1 MKRASRAAQEALVR
15 LKSGGGAGRNFTRE
29 NAYIRISAR
38 NGQQGTKIQEHR
50 HDRREKMTIRNQ
62 AIYLEAS
69 AILFQTYGAGVS
81 FRDGQYEAIEAT
93 MTGRRTLIVQKTG
106 WGKSLV
112 YFISTKM
119 NRNHGHGMTMVIS
132 PLLVLMD
139 NQMDFARRMGI
150 RCAALNSRI
159 KKNSEERSDIIR
171 QLKNDQIDMLFIT
184 PETLMSD
191 EIQRMLPDIRIG
203 LFVVDEVHCISD
215 WGHDF
220 RLEYGRLGRII
231 RGVFSN
237 VPVLATTATANDR
250 VIQDLKAQ
258 LGDDVYISRGSL
270 TRPSLH
276 IQVLRLEGKTD
287 RYAWLLE
294 NLPKLPGT
302 GIVYCITKR
311 DCEHLATF
319 LNQNRI
325 SACSYTA
332 GETDESNDKAISA
345 FYENRIKVIVAT
357 TKLGM
362 GYDKGDISF
371 VIHYQSPPNIV
382 AWYQQIG
389 RAGRDLKDAYIFLM
403 HGKEDDDI
411 NNYFI
416 ETAFP
421 SRKESSEVME
431 AIANA
436 NGLTQAA
443 VESQVNFRRSRID
456 NALKF
461 LENEGFIR
469 KEHDGR
475 RYRYYST
482 PRRFEYNEK
491 HYQEIMSI
499 RRHEMEQMHQLI
511 HTTECLSRFAVNAL
525 DDHTAGNC
533 GKCFNCTGRDIFP
546 NLTVSIASKDIASA
560 FINASLL
567 TIDPRKKWPDGKFIK
582 PPLMTGICLSKYG
595 DSGYGEMVKN
605 GKYPPSGYPK
615 RFNDQLVKK
624 SASVL
629 DPLIKEKG
637 ITHITFV
644 PSLRS
649 NLVKDFTSRLADKVH
664 LQYVELL
671 EKSDAPQQKEMENST
686 FQCNNAMNSFR
697 VRNTQMPERVILVD
711 DVVDSKW
718 TLTVCG
724 NKLLESGC
732 QEVYPFAL
740 ADSSHEEN

>member
-1 MKRASRAAQEALVR
+1 
-15 LKSGGGAGRNFTRE
+15 
-29 NAYIRISAR
+29 
-38 NGQQGTKIQEHR
+38 
-50 HDRREKMTIRNQ
+50 MTINNQ
-62 AIYLEAS
+62 AVYKES
-69 AILFQTYGAGVS
+69 SKILSQTYGAAAS

-93 MTGRRTLIVQKTG
+93 MTRRRTLVVQKTG

-119 NRNHGHGMTMVIS
+119 NRSRGHGMTMVIS

-150 RCAALNSRI
+150 RCVALNSTVKDRKEI
-159 KKNSEERSDIIR
+159 KS
-171 QLKNDQIDMLFIT
+171 QLRHDQIDMLFIT

-191 EIQRMLPDIRIG
+191 DIQEILPDIRIG
-203 LFVVDEVHCISD
+203 LFVVDEAHCISD

-231 RGVFSN
+231 SGIFSN

-250 VIQDLKAQ
+250 VVNDLKAQ
-258 LGDDVYISRGSL
+258 LGHDVYISRGPL

-276 IQVLRLEGKTD
+276 IQVLRLEGKVD

-294 NLPKLPGT
+294 NLLKLPGT

-311 DCEHLATF
+311 DCEHLADF
-319 LNQNRI
+319 LNKNRI
-325 SACSYTA
+325 SARSYNA
-332 GETDESNDKAISA
+332 GATSEKNDEAINA
-345 FYENRIKVIVAT
+345 FSENRIKVIVAT

-371 VIHYQSPPNIV
+371 VIHYQSPANIV

-389 RAGRDLKDAYIFLM
+389 RAGRNLKDAYIFLM
-403 HGKEDDDI
+403 NGKEDDDI

-421 SRKESSEVME
+421 SQKESTEVMT
-431 AIANA
+431 AIDNG
-436 NGLTQAA
+436 NGLTHAE
-443 VESQVNFRRSRID
+443 VESRVNLRKMRIE
-456 NALKF
+456 NTLKF
-461 LENEGFIR
+461 LVNEGYIR
-469 KEHDGR
+469 KEHDGS
-475 RYRYYST
+475 RYRYYTT
-482 PRRFEYNEK
+482 PKRFVYNER

-499 RRHEMEQMHQLI
+499 RRHELEQMHQLI

-525 DDHTAGNC
+525 DDHTGVNC
-533 GKCFNCTGRDIFP
+533 GKCFNCTGRDIYP
-546 NLTVSIASKDIASA
+546 DLTVSIESKDIASA
-560 FINASLL
+560 YINASILK
-567 TIDPRKKWPDGKFIK
+567 IEPRKKWPDGKFIK
-582 PPLMTGICLSKYG
+582 LRLMPGLCLSKYG
-595 DSGYGEMVKN
+595 DSGYGEMVKK
-605 GKYPPSGYPK
+605 GKYPPPGLPK
-615 RFNDQLVKK
+615 RFNNQLVTK
-624 SASVL
+624 SALVL
-629 DPLIKEKG
+629 EPLIRENG

-649 NLVKDFTSRLADKVH
+649 DLVKDFTKRLAEKTH
-664 LQYVELL
+664 LQYAELL
-671 EKSDAPQQKEMENST
+671 EKSDAPQQKEMENSG
-686 FQCNNAMNSFR
+686 FQCNNAMNSFK
-697 VRNTQMPERVILVD
+697 VRNIQMPQKVILVD
-711 DVVDSKW
+711 DVVDSRW

-724 NKLLESGC
+724 YKIIESGC

>member
-1 MKRASRAAQEALVR
+1 
-15 LKSGGGAGRNFTRE
+15 
-29 NAYIRISAR
+29 
-38 NGQQGTKIQEHR
+38 
-50 HDRREKMTIRNQ
+50 MTINNQ
-62 AIYLEAS
+62 AVYNEA
-69 AILFQTYGAGVS
+69 AKILSQTYGANAS

-93 MTGRRTLIVQKTG
+93 MTRRRTLVVQKTG

-159 KKNSEERSDIIR
+159 KKNSDERAEIIS
-171 QLKNDQIDMLFIT
+171 QLRKDRIDMLFIT

-191 EIQRMLPDIRIG
+191 EIQEILPDIRIG
-203 LFVVDEVHCISD
+203 LFVIDEAHCISD

-231 RGVFSN
+231 SGIFSN

-250 VIQDLKAQ
+250 VVNDLKAQ
-258 LGDDVYISRGSL
+258 LGHDVYISRGPL

-276 IQVLRLEGKTD
+276 IQVLRLEGKTE

-302 GIVYCITKR
+302 GIIYCITKR
-311 DCEHLATF
+311 DCEHLSDF
-319 LNQNRI
+319 LNQNKI
-325 SACSYTA
+325 SARPYNA
-332 GETDESNDKAISA
+332 GAADEENDEAISA
-345 FYENRIKVIVAT
+345 FYENRIKAIVAT

-371 VIHYQSPPNIV
+371 VIHYQSPANIV

-389 RAGRDLKDAYIFLM
+389 RAGRNLKDAYIFLM
-403 HGKEDDDI
+403 NGKEDDDI

-421 SRKESSEVME
+421 SQKESSEVME
-431 AIANA
+431 AIANES
-436 NGLTQAA
+436 GLTQAE
-443 VESQVNFRRSRID
+443 VERRVNFRKKRIE
-456 NALKF
+456 NTLKF

-469 KEHDGR
+469 KEYDGR
-475 RYRYYST
+475 RHRFYST
-482 PRRFEYNEK
+482 PRRFVYNEA

-499 RRHEMEQMHQLI
+499 RRQELEQMHQLI
-511 HTTECLSRFAVNAL
+511 RTSECLSRFAVNAL

-533 GKCFNCTGRDIFP
+533 GKCFNCTGKDIYP
-546 NLTVSIASKDIASA
+546 NLTVSIASKETASA
-560 FINASLL
+560 FINTSLL
-567 TIDPRKKWPDGKFIK
+567 TIEPRKKWPDGKFIK
-582 PPLMTGICLSKYG
+582 PLLMPGICLSKYG
-595 DSGYGEMVKN
+595 DSGYGEMVKK
-605 GKYPPSGYPK
+605 GKYPPPGSPK
-615 RFNDQLVKK
+615 RFNDQLVAK
-624 SASVL
+624 SALVL
-629 DPLIKEKG
+629 APLIREKG

-649 NLVKDFTSRLADKVH
+649 DLVKDFAMRLAAKAH
-664 LQYVELL
+664 LQFAELL
-671 EKSDAPQQKEMENST
+671 EKSEAPQQKEMENSA

-697 VRNTQMPERVILVD
+697 ILNTRMPEKTILVD

-724 NKLLESGC
+724 YKIMEGGC

-740 ADSSHEEN
+740 ADSSHEES

>member
-1 MKRASRAAQEALVR
+1 
-15 LKSGGGAGRNFTRE
+15 
-29 NAYIRISAR
+29 
-38 NGQQGTKIQEHR
+38 
-50 HDRREKMTIRNQ
+50 MTVNNQ
-62 AIYLEAS
+62 AVFNEAS
-69 AILFQTYGAGVS
+69 KILSQTYGANAS
-81 FRDGQYEAIEAT
+81 FRGGQYEAIEAT
-93 MTGRRTLIVQKTG
+93 MTRRRTLVVQKTG

-159 KKNSEERSDIIR
+159 KKNSDERADIIYQSR
-171 QLKNDQIDMLFIT
+171 NDRIDMLFIT

-191 EIQRMLPDIRIG
+191 EIQEILPDIRIG
-203 LFVVDEVHCISD
+203 LFVVDEAHCISD

-231 RGVFSN
+231 SGIFSN

-250 VIQDLKAQ
+250 VVNDLKAQ
-258 LGDDVYISRGSL
+258 LGHDVFISRGPL

-276 IQVLRLEGKTD
+276 IQVLKLEGKTD

-294 NLPKLPGT
+294 NLPKRPGT
-302 GIVYCITKR
+302 GIIYCITKR
-311 DCEHLATF
+311 DCEHLADF
-319 LNQNRI
+319 LNQNGI
-325 SACSYTA
+325 SARPYNA
-332 GETDESNDKAISA
+332 GAADEDNDEAINA

-371 VIHYQSPPNIV
+371 VIHYQSPANIV

-389 RAGRDLKDAYIFLM
+389 RAGRNLKDAYIFLM
-403 HGKEDDDI
+403 NGKEDDDI

-421 SRKESSEVME
+421 SQKESAGVMA
-431 AIANA
+431 AIDNGS
-436 NGLTQAA
+436 GLTQAE
-443 VESQVNFRRSRID
+443 VESRVNFRKKRIE
-456 NALKF
+456 NTLKF

-475 RYRYYST
+475 RYRFYPT
-482 PRRFEYNEK
+482 PRRFVYNEE

-499 RRHEMEQMHQLI
+499 RRHELEQMHQLI

-533 GKCFNCTGRDIFP
+533 GKCFNCTGKDIYP
-546 NLTVSIASKDIASA
+546 NLTVSMESKDIASA
-560 FINASLL
+560 YINASILK
-567 TIDPRKKWPDGKFIK
+567 IEPRKKWADGKFIK
-582 PPLMTGICLSKYG
+582 QPLMQGICLSKYG
-595 DSGYGEMVKN
+595 DSGYGEMVKK
-605 GKYPPSGYPK
+605 GKYPPPGMPK
-615 RFNDQLVKK
+615 RFNDQLVTK
-624 SASVL
+624 SALVL
-629 DPLIKEKG
+629 EPLIKENG

-649 NLVKDFTSRLADKVH
+649 DLVKDFTKRLAEKTH
-664 LQYVELL
+664 LQYAELL
-671 EKSDAPQQKEMENST
+671 EKSDAPQQKEMENSV
-686 FQCNNAMNSFR
+686 FQCNNAMESFR
-697 VRNTQMPERVILVD
+697 ARNTQMPQKTILVD

-724 NKLLESGC
+724 YKIMEYGC

>member
-1 MKRASRAAQEALVR
+1 
-15 LKSGGGAGRNFTRE
+15 
-29 NAYIRISAR
+29 
-38 NGQQGTKIQEHR
+38 
-50 HDRREKMTIRNQ
+50 MTVNNQ
-62 AIYLEAS
+62 AVFNEAS
-69 AILFQTYGAGVS
+69 KILSQTYGENAS

-93 MTGRRTLIVQKTG
+93 MTTRRTLVVQKTG

-159 KKNSEERSDIIR
+159 KKNSDERADIIY
-171 QLKNDQIDMLFIT
+171 QLRNDRIDMLFIT

-191 EIQRMLPDIRIG
+191 EIQEILPDIRIG
-203 LFVVDEVHCISD
+203 LFVVDEAHCISD

-231 RGVFSN
+231 SGIFSN

-250 VIQDLKAQ
+250 VVNDLKAQ
-258 LGDDVYISRGSL
+258 LGHDVFISRGPL

-276 IQVLRLEGKTD
+276 IQVLKLEGKTD

-302 GIVYCITKR
+302 GIIYCITKR
-311 DCEHLATF
+311 DCEHLADF
-319 LNQNRI
+319 LNQNGI
-325 SACSYTA
+325 SARPYNA
-332 GETDESNDKAISA
+332 GAADEDNDEAINA

-371 VIHYQSPPNIV
+371 VIHYQSPANIV

-389 RAGRDLKDAYIFLM
+389 RAGRNLKDAYIFLM
-403 HGKEDDDI
+403 NGKEDDDI

-421 SRKESSEVME
+421 SQKESAGVMA
-431 AIANA
+431 AIDNGS
-436 NGLTQAA
+436 GLTQAE
-443 VESQVNFRRSRID
+443 VESRVNFRKKRIE
-456 NALKF
+456 NTLKF

-475 RYRYYST
+475 RYRFYPT
-482 PRRFEYNEK
+482 PRRFVYNEE

-499 RRHEMEQMHQLI
+499 RRHELEQMHQLI

-533 GKCFNCTGRDIFP
+533 GKCFNCTGKDIYP
-546 NLTVSIASKDIASA
+546 NLTVSMESKDIASA
-560 FINASLL
+560 YINASILK
-567 TIDPRKKWPDGKFIK
+567 IEPRKKWADGKFIK
-582 PPLMTGICLSKYG
+582 QPLMQGICLSKYG
-595 DSGYGEMVKN
+595 DSGYGEMVKK
-605 GKYPPSGYPK
+605 GKYPPPGMPK
-615 RFNDQLVKK
+615 RFNDQLVTK
-624 SASVL
+624 SALVL
-629 DPLIKEKG
+629 EPLIKENG

-649 NLVKDFTSRLADKVH
+649 DLVKDFTKRLAEKTH
-664 LQYVELL
+664 LQYAELL
-671 EKSDAPQQKEMENST
+671 EKSDAPQQKEMENSV
-686 FQCNNAMNSFR
+686 FQCNNAMESFR
-697 VRNTQMPERVILVD
+697 ARNTQMPQKTILVD

-724 NKLLESGC
+724 YKIMEYGC

>member
-1 MKRASRAAQEALVR
+1 MTIYNQAVYNEASR
-15 LKSGGGAGRNFTRE
+15 
-29 NAYIRISAR
+29 
-38 NGQQGTKIQEHR
+38 
-50 HDRREKMTIRNQ
+50 
-62 AIYLEAS
+62 
-69 AILFQTYGAGVS
+69 ILSQTYGAGAS

-93 MTGRRTLIVQKTG
+93 MTRRRTLVVQKTG

-139 NQMDFARRMGI
+139 NQMEFARRMGI

-159 KKNSEERSDIIR
+159 KKNSEERAEIIF
-171 QLKNDQIDMLFIT
+171 QLKNNRIDMLFIT

-191 EIQRMLPDIRIG
+191 EIQGILPEIRIG
-203 LFVVDEVHCISD
+203 LFVVDEAHCISD

-231 RGVFSN
+231 SGIFSN

-250 VIQDLKAQ
+250 VVNDLKTQ
-258 LGDDVYISRGSL
+258 LGHDVYISRGPL

-276 IQVLRLEGKTD
+276 IQVLRLESKAD

-294 NLPKLPGT
+294 NLPKLPGS
-302 GIVYCITKR
+302 GIIYCITKR
-311 DCEHLATF
+311 DCDHLADF
-319 LNQNRI
+319 LNQNGI
-325 SACSYTA
+325 SARPYNA
-332 GETDESNDKAISA
+332 GVADEENDETISA
-345 FYENRIKVIVAT
+345 FYENRIKAIVAT

-371 VIHYQSPPNIV
+371 VIHYQSPANIV

-389 RAGRDLKDAYIFLM
+389 RAGRNLKDAYIFLM
-403 HGKEDDDI
+403 NGKEDDDI

-421 SRKESSEVME
+421 SRDESVKVMT
-431 AIANA
+431 AIDNGS
-436 NGLTQAA
+436 GLTQPE
-443 VESQVNFRRSRID
+443 VENNVNLRKKRIE
-456 NALKF
+456 NTLKF

-469 KEHDGR
+469 KEYDGR
-475 RYRYYST
+475 RYRFYST
-482 PRRFEYNEK
+482 PKRFKYNEN

-499 RRHEMEQMHQLI
+499 RRYELEQMHQLI

-533 GKCFNCTGRDIFP
+533 GKCFNCTGKDIYP
-546 NLTVSIASKDIASA
+546 NLTMSIESRDIASA
-560 FINASLL
+560 YINASIL
-567 TIDPRKKWPDGKFIK
+567 TIEPRKKWPDGKFIK
-582 PPLMTGICLSKYG
+582 PPLMPGICLSKYG

-605 GKYPPSGYPK
+605 GKYPPAGVAK
-615 RFNDQLVKK
+615 RFNDQLVAK
-624 SASVL
+624 SALVL
-629 DPLIKEKG
+629 EPLVRENG

-649 NLVKDFTSRLADKVH
+649 DLVKDFTKRLAEKAH

-671 EKSDAPQQKEMENST
+671 EKSDAPQQKQMENSV

-697 VRNTQMPERVILVD
+697 IRNTRMPQKVILVD

-724 NKLLESGC
+724 YKIIESGG

>member
-1 MKRASRAAQEALVR
+1 
-15 LKSGGGAGRNFTRE
+15 
-29 NAYIRISAR
+29 
-38 NGQQGTKIQEHR
+38 
-50 HDRREKMTIRNQ
+50 MTINNQ
-62 AIYLEAS
+62 TVYNEAS
-69 AILFQTYGAGVS
+69 KILSQTYGTNAS

-93 MTGRRTLIVQKTG
+93 ITRHRTLVVQKTG

-119 NRNHGHGMTMVIS
+119 NRNHGRGMTMVIS

-139 NQMDFARRMGI
+139 NQMDFAKRMGI
-150 RCAALNSRI
+150 RCAALNSQV
-159 KKNSEERSDIIR
+159 KKNSEERAEIIS
-171 QLKNDQIDMLFIT
+171 QLRNDRIDMLFIT

-191 EIQRMLPDIRIG
+191 EIQRILPDVRIG
-203 LFVVDEVHCISD
+203 LFVVDEAHCISD

-231 RGVFSN
+231 SGIFSN

-250 VIQDLKAQ
+250 VVNDLKKQ
-258 LGDDVYISRGSL
+258 LGHDVYISRGPL
-270 TRPSLH
+270 TRSSLH

-302 GIVYCITKR
+302 GIIYCITKR
-311 DCEHLATF
+311 DCDHLSDF
-319 LNQNRI
+319 LNKNGI
-325 SACSYTA
+325 CSRSYNA
-332 GETDESNDKAISA
+332 GAADEDNDEAISE
-345 FYENRIKVIVAT
+345 FYENRIKTIVAT

-371 VIHYQSPPNIV
+371 VIHYQSPANIV

-389 RAGRDLKDAYIFLM
+389 RAGRNLKDAYIFLM
-403 HGKEDDDI
+403 NGKEDDDI

-421 SRKESSEVME
+421 SQKES
-431 AIANA
+431 AIIMAAIDNSS
-436 NGLTQAA
+436 GLTQAE
-443 VESQVNFRRSRID
+443 VEKSVNFRKNRIE
-456 NALKF
+456 NTLKF

-475 RYRYYST
+475 RYRFYST
-482 PRRFEYNEK
+482 PKRFVYNEE

-499 RRHEMEQMHQLI
+499 RRHELEQMHQLI
-511 HTTECLSRFAVNAL
+511 HTGECLSRFAVNAL

-533 GKCFNCTGRDIFP
+533 GKCFNCTGKDIYP
-546 NLTVSIASKDIASA
+546 DLTVSMRSKDIASA
-560 FINASLL
+560 YINASIL
-567 TIDPRKKWPDGKFIK
+567 TIEPRKKWPDGKFIK
-582 PPLMTGICLSKYG
+582 PALMPGRCLSKYG
-595 DSGYGEMVKN
+595 DSGYGEMVKK
-605 GKYPPSGYPK
+605 GKYPPAGMPK
-615 RFNDQLVKK
+615 HFNDQLVTK
-624 SASVL
+624 SALVL
-629 DPLIKEKG
+629 EPWIRENG

-649 NLVKDFTSRLADKVH
+649 DLVKDFTKRLADKTH
-664 LQYVELL
+664 LQYVDLL
-671 EKSDAPQQKEMENST
+671 EKTDAPQQKEMENST

-697 VRNTQMPERVILVD
+697 ARSIQMPKKVILVD
-711 DVVDSKW
+711 DVVDSRW

-724 NKLLESGC
+724 YIIMQCGC

>member
-1 MKRASRAAQEALVR
+1 MTVNNRAVY
-15 LKSGGGAGRNFTRE
+15 N
-29 NAYIRISAR
+29 
-38 NGQQGTKIQEHR
+38 
-50 HDRREKMTIRNQ
+50 
-62 AIYLEAS
+62 EAS
-69 AILFQTYGAGVS
+69 KILSQTYGAGAS

-93 MTGRRTLIVQKTG
+93 MTKRRTLVVQRTG

-119 NRNHGHGMTMVIS
+119 NRDHGHGMTMVIS

-150 RCAALNSRI
+150 RCTALNSRI
-159 KKNSEERSDIIR
+159 KKNSEERTEIIY
-171 QLKNDQIDMLFIT
+171 QLRNDRIDMLFIT

-191 EIQRMLPDIRIG
+191 EIQGILPDIRIG
-203 LFVVDEVHCISD
+203 LFVVDEAHCISD

-231 RGVFSN
+231 SGIFSN

-250 VIQDLKAQ
+250 VVNDLKTQ
-258 LGDDVYISRGSL
+258 LGHDVYISRGPL

-294 NLPKLPGT
+294 NLPKLPGS
-302 GIVYCITKR
+302 GIIYCITKR
-311 DCEHLATF
+311 DCEHLADF

-325 SACSYTA
+325 SARPYNA
-332 GETDESNDKAISA
+332 GAADEDNDEAINA
-345 FYENRIKVIVAT
+345 FYENRIKAIVAT

-371 VIHYQSPPNIV
+371 VIHYQSPANIV

-389 RAGRDLKDAYIFLM
+389 RAGRNLKDAYIFLM
-403 HGKEDDDI
+403 NGKEDDDI

-421 SRKESSEVME
+421 SRKESAGVME
-431 AIANA
+431 VIDSGS
-436 NGLTQAA
+436 GLTQAE
-443 VESQVNFRRSRID
+443 VESRVNLRKKRIE
-456 NALKF
+456 NTLKF

-475 RYRYYST
+475 RYRFYST
-482 PRRFEYNEK
+482 PRRFVYNEE

-499 RRHEMEQMHQLI
+499 RRHELEQMHQLI
-511 HTTECLSRFAVNAL
+511 HTSKCLSRFAVNAL
-525 DDHTAGNC
+525 DDHTAENC
-533 GKCFNCTGRDIFP
+533 GKCFNCTGEDIYP
-546 NLTVSIASKDIASA
+546 GLTVSMRSKEIASNY
-560 FINASLL
+560 INASAM
-567 TIDPRKKWPDGKFIK
+567 TIEPRKKWPDGKFIK
-582 PPLMTGICLSKYG
+582 PPLMAGICLSKYG
-595 DSGYGEMVKN
+595 DSGYGEMVMK
-605 GKYPPSGYPK
+605 GKYPPPGVPK
-615 RFNDQLVKK
+615 RFNDQLVTK
-624 SASVL
+624 SALVL
-629 DPLIKEKG
+629 EQLIRENG

-649 NLVKDFTSRLADKVH
+649 DLVRDFTKRLAGKTH
-664 LQYVELL
+664 LQYAELL
-671 EKSDAPQQKEMENST
+671 EKSDAPQQKEMENSV
-686 FQCNNAMNSFR
+686 FQCNNAMNSFK
-697 VRNTQMPERVILVD
+697 VRNMQIPQKVILVD
-711 DVVDSKW
+711 DVVDSRW

-724 NKLLESGC
+724 YKIMECGC
-732 QEVYPFAL
+732 REVYPFAL

>member
-1 MKRASRAAQEALVR
+1 
-15 LKSGGGAGRNFTRE
+15 
-29 NAYIRISAR
+29 
-38 NGQQGTKIQEHR
+38 
-50 HDRREKMTIRNQ
+50 MTINNQ
-62 AIYLEAS
+62 AVYNEA
-69 AILFQTYGAGVS
+69 AKILSQTYGANAS

-93 MTGRRTLIVQKTG
+93 MTRRRTLVVQKTG

-159 KKNSEERSDIIR
+159 KKNSDERAEIIS
-171 QLKNDQIDMLFIT
+171 QLRKDRIDMLFIT

-191 EIQRMLPDIRIG
+191 EIQEILPDIRIG
-203 LFVVDEVHCISD
+203 LFVVDEAHCISD

-231 RGVFSN
+231 SGIFSN

-250 VIQDLKAQ
+250 VVNDLKAQ
-258 LGDDVYISRGSL
+258 LGHDVYISRGPL

-276 IQVLRLEGKTD
+276 IQVLRLEGKTE

-302 GIVYCITKR
+302 GIIYCITKR
-311 DCEHLATF
+311 DCEHLSDF
-319 LNQNRI
+319 LNQNKI
-325 SACSYTA
+325 SARPYNA
-332 GETDESNDKAISA
+332 GAADEENDEAISA
-345 FYENRIKVIVAT
+345 FYENRIKAIVAT

-371 VIHYQSPPNIV
+371 VIHYQSPANIV

-389 RAGRDLKDAYIFLM
+389 RAGRNLKDAYIFLM
-403 HGKEDDDI
+403 NGKEDDDI

-421 SRKESSEVME
+421 SQKESSEVME
-431 AIANA
+431 AIANES
-436 NGLTQAA
+436 GLTQAE
-443 VESQVNFRRSRID
+443 VERRVNFRKKRIE
-456 NALKF
+456 NTLKF

-469 KEHDGR
+469 KEYDGR
-475 RYRYYST
+475 RYRFYST
-482 PRRFEYNEK
+482 PRRFVYNEA

-499 RRHEMEQMHQLI
+499 RRQELEQMHQLI
-511 HTTECLSRFAVNAL
+511 RTSECLSRFAVNAL

-533 GKCFNCTGRDIFP
+533 GKCFNCTGKDIYP
-546 NLTVSIASKDIASA
+546 NLTVSIASKETASA

-567 TIDPRKKWPDGKFIK
+567 TIEPRKKWPDGKFIK
-582 PPLMTGICLSKYG
+582 PLLMPGICLSKYG
-595 DSGYGEMVKN
+595 DSGYGEMVKK
-605 GKYPPSGYPK
+605 GKYPPPGSPK
-615 RFNDQLVKK
+615 RFNDQLVTK
-624 SASVL
+624 SALVL
-629 DPLIKEKG
+629 APLIREKG

-649 NLVKDFTSRLADKVH
+649 DLVKDFAMRLAAKAH
-664 LQYVELL
+664 LQFAELL
-671 EKSDAPQQKEMENST
+671 EKSEASQQKEMENSA

-697 VRNTQMPERVILVD
+697 ILNTRMPEKTILVD

-724 NKLLESGC
+724 YKIMEGGC

-740 ADSSHEEN
+740 ADSSHEES

>member
-1 MKRASRAAQEALVR
+1 
-15 LKSGGGAGRNFTRE
+15 
-29 NAYIRISAR
+29 
-38 NGQQGTKIQEHR
+38 
-50 HDRREKMTIRNQ
+50 MTVNNQ
-62 AIYLEAS
+62 AVFNEAS
-69 AILFQTYGAGVS
+69 KILSQTYGANAS
-81 FRDGQYEAIEAT
+81 FRGGQYEAIEAT
-93 MTGRRTLIVQKTG
+93 MTRRRTLVVQKTG

-159 KKNSEERSDIIR
+159 KKNSDERADIIYQSR
-171 QLKNDQIDMLFIT
+171 NDRIDMLFIT

-191 EIQRMLPDIRIG
+191 EIQEILPDIRIG
-203 LFVVDEVHCISD
+203 LFVVDEAHCISD

-231 RGVFSN
+231 SGIFSN

-250 VIQDLKAQ
+250 VVNDLKAQ
-258 LGDDVYISRGSL
+258 LGHDVFISRGPL

-276 IQVLRLEGKTD
+276 IQVLKLEGKTD

-302 GIVYCITKR
+302 GIIYCITKR
-311 DCEHLATF
+311 DCEHLADF
-319 LNQNRI
+319 LNQNGI
-325 SACSYTA
+325 SARPYNA
-332 GETDESNDKAISA
+332 GAADEDNDEAINA

-371 VIHYQSPPNIV
+371 VIHYQSPANIV

-389 RAGRDLKDAYIFLM
+389 RAGRNLKDAYIFLM
-403 HGKEDDDI
+403 NGKEDDDI

-421 SRKESSEVME
+421 SQKESAGVMA
-431 AIANA
+431 AIDNGS
-436 NGLTQAA
+436 GLTQAE
-443 VESQVNFRRSRID
+443 VESRVNFRKKRIE
-456 NALKF
+456 NTLKF

-475 RYRYYST
+475 RYRFYPT
-482 PRRFEYNEK
+482 PRRFVYNEE

-499 RRHEMEQMHQLI
+499 RRHELEQMHQLI

-533 GKCFNCTGRDIFP
+533 GKCFNCTGKDIYP
-546 NLTVSIASKDIASA
+546 NLTVSMESKDIASA
-560 FINASLL
+560 YINASILK
-567 TIDPRKKWPDGKFIK
+567 IEPRKKWADGKFIK
-582 PPLMTGICLSKYG
+582 QPLMQGICLSKYG
-595 DSGYGEMVKN
+595 DSGYGEMVKK
-605 GKYPPSGYPK
+605 GKYPPPGMPK
-615 RFNDQLVKK
+615 RFNDQLVTK
-624 SASVL
+624 SALVL
-629 DPLIKEKG
+629 EPLIKENG

-649 NLVKDFTSRLADKVH
+649 DLVKDFTKRLAEKTH
-664 LQYVELL
+664 LQYAELL
-671 EKSDAPQQKEMENST
+671 EKSDAPQQKEMENSV
-686 FQCNNAMNSFR
+686 FQCNNAMESFR
-697 VRNTQMPERVILVD
+697 ARNTQMPQKTILVD

-724 NKLLESGC
+724 YKIMEYGC